1 MLENLFNYAT
11 SFAASPMEMRQ
22 KPGTQFVFLT
32 QPHSLFCRHNLNFE
46 LLMSRSGPKERLI
59 MVRSCNLC
67 WIWKTTVRARELCM
81 IRFLVLQASGG
92 HQEERSGHKLVKR
105 VVHTFFYVNFYW
117 HFFILFYFILSVKG
131 CKPEVAGDLHNY
143 VVQ

>member
-32 QPHSLFCRHNLNFE
+32 QPHCLFCRHNLNFE

-67 WIWKTTVRARELCM
+67 QRIMHDQIFGTPGIWRSPRRKEWTQTREKSSTYLFLC
-81 IRFLVLQASGG
+81 
-92 HQEERSGHKLVKR
+92 KLLL
-105 VVHTFFYVNFYW
+105 TFFY
-117 HFFILFYFILSVKG
+117 FILFYFK
-131 CKPEVAGDLHNY
+131 C
-143 VVQ
+143 